1 MIQYSLETYDLIG
14 EPKKYRAQVVNS
26 RSYTFDDI
34 AEHLLQHNTGLSGA
48 VIRGVWEGI
57 KGAVEEY
64 IADGGSVKTEL
75 FHIHPSIQGVFESIE
90 DGFDSSRHS
99 IRLYLRP
106 GSLLR
111 SVPGRLKVKKISSGA
126 KSYISSVTDISTN
139 SVNDS
144 LTPGKSIRISGRRLK
159 IYGED
164 PSCGI
169 YFVPEKSTTS
179 TIKVDLSELVVNSP
193 SQIIT
198 VVPKLSKGK
207 WSLRLITQFSRG
219 KIPLKS
225 PQSLTFEKVLTVA

>member
-1 MIQYSLETYDLIG
+1 MIHYVLETNELTG

-26 RSYTFDDI
+26 RSYNFDDI

-75 FHIHPSIQGVFESIE
+75 FHIHPSIQGVFESK
-90 DGFDSSRHS
+90 DDSYDSSRHS

-111 SVPGRLKVKKISSGA
+111 TVPGRLKAKKTNSGA

-144 LTPGKSIRISGRRLK
+144 LTPGKSIRISGCRLK
-159 IYGED
+159 IWGED

-169 YFVPEKSTTS
+169 YFVPEKNTISTV
-179 TIKVDLSELVVNSP
+179 KVDLSELVVNKP

-198 VVPKLSKGK
+198 VVPKLSKGR
-207 WSLRLITQFSRG
+207 WNLRLVTQFSRG
-219 KIPLKS
+219 KFSLKS
-225 PQSLTFEKVLTVA
+225 PQSVTFEKVLTIA